1 MGRASSRQLAGAGA
15 FLVVVLW
22 LVGFFLAGKPPKFAA
37 PAGSVVDY
45 YSKHHKQVLMAVIL
59 VAIGIAIYL
68 VVLAQLAAYLREA
81 GQEAL
86 AFAVLAAGAA
96 SAGLFSAGDAVYGV
110 IAQAVK
116 QPGADPGL
124 AKAHYELDQFAGIP
138 LYWLVEVI
146 ILSVL
151 IASVRGVFPRWAV
164 WTSAI
169 FAVLVAL
176 GGISVKAGGALAAGT
191 GPLSNLGFGAALVF
205 LLEVG
210 LLLWGAGERAQI
222 TA

>member
-1 MGRASSRQLAGAGA
+1 M
-15 FLVVVLW
+15 LW

-45 YSKHHKQVLMAVIL
+45 YSKHHKQVLIAVIL

-96 SAGLFSAGDAVYGV
+96 SAGLFSAGDAIYGV
-110 IAQAVK
+110 IAQSVK
-116 QPGADPGL
+116 QLGADPGL
-124 AKAHYELDQFAGIP
+124 AKALYELDQFAGIP

-151 IASVRGVFPRWAV
+151 IASVRGLFPRWAV